1 MKHSTG
7 FALCLA
13 VIVLTGMVTA
23 SVGLLLFKQHDV
35 AALQQRIVDLRKE
48 NQALRTR
55 IESITLAEHAQGA
68 GEPGSPSQP

>member
-23 SVGLLLFKQHDV
+23 SVGLLLFKQQDV
-35 AALQQRIVDLRKE
+35 AVLHQRIVDLRTE
-48 NQALRTR
+48 NRSLRAR
-55 IESITLAEHAQGA
+55 LESVTLAEHARGS
-68 GEPGSPSQP
+68 GEPGNPSQP

>member
-23 SVGLLLFKQHDV
+23 SVGLLLYKQQDV
-35 AALQQRIVDLRKE
+35 ALLQQRIGDLRKE

>member
-23 SVGLLLFKQHDV
+23 SVALLLNREQDV
-35 AALQQRIVDLRKE
+35 TLLQQRITDLRKE
-48 NQALRTR
+48 NQALRARLASIGVTR
-55 IESITLAEHAQGA
+55 QARAA
-68 GEPGSPSQP
+68 GEAEPAAQP

>member
-23 SVGLLLFKQHDV
+23 SVGLLLFKQQDV
-35 AALQQRIVDLRKE
+35 AVLQQRIVDLRKE
-48 NQALRTR
+48 NRSLRTR
-55 IESITLAEHAQGA
+55 LESVTLAEHARG
-68 GEPGSPSQP
+68 PGDSGSQPQP

>member
-23 SVGLLLFKQHDV
+23 SVALLLNREQDV
-35 AALQQRIVDLRKE
+35 TLLQQRITDLRKE
-48 NQALRTR
+48 NQALRARLASIGMTR
-55 IESITLAEHAQGA
+55 QARAAGKAEPAAQ
-68 GEPGSPSQP
+68 P

>member
-23 SVGLLLFKQHDV
+23 SVGLLLYKQQDV
-35 AALQQRIVDLRKE
+35 ALLHQRIVDLRKE
-48 NQALRTR
+48 NLALRAR
-55 IESITLAEHAQGA
+55 LESITLAKHAQDP
-68 GEPGSPSQP
+68 GEPGGLSQP

>member
-23 SVGLLLFKQHDV
+23 SVGLLLYKQQDV
-35 AALQQRIVDLRKE
+35 ALLHQRIVDLRKE
-48 NQALRTR
+48 NLALRAR
-55 IESITLAEHAQGA
+55 LESITLAEQVRA
-68 GEPGSPSQP
+68 PGDPGNPPQP

>member
-23 SVGLLLFKQHDV
+23 SVGLLLYKQQDV
-35 AALQQRIVDLRKE
+35 ALLHQRIVDLRKE
-48 NQALRTR
+48 NLSLRAR
-55 IESITLAEHAQGA
+55 LESITLANHVRGPD
-68 GEPGSPSQP
+68 EPGNPPQP

>member
-23 SVGLLLFKQHDV
+23 SVGLLMYKEQDV
-35 AALQQRIVDLRKE
+35 ALLQRRIADLRNE
-48 NQALRTR
+48 NQALRAR
-55 IESITLAEHAQGA
+55 IASISLAEQARAPGEAEPAAQ
-68 GEPGSPSQP
+68 P

>member
-23 SVGLLLFKQHDV
+23 SIGILFFKQQDV
-35 AALQQRIVDLRKE
+35 ALLQQRIVDLRKE
-48 NQALRTR
+48 NQSLRAR
-55 IESITLAEHAQGA
+55 LESVTLAEHTQDPREHAQ
-68 GEPGSPSQP
+68 P

>member
-23 SVGLLLFKQHDV
+23 SVGLLLYKQQDV
-35 AALQQRIVDLRKE
+35 ALLHQRIVDLRKE
-48 NQALRTR
+48 NLALRAR
-55 IESITLAEHAQGA
+55 LESIKLAEQVRA
-68 GEPGSPSQP
+68 PGDPGNPPQP

>member
-23 SVGLLLFKQHDV
+23 SVALLLNREQDV
-35 AALQQRIVDLRKE
+35 TLLQQRITDLRKE
-48 NQALRTR
+48 NQALRARLAPIGMTR
-55 IESITLAEHAQGA
+55 QARAAGKAEPAAQ
-68 GEPGSPSQP
+68 P

>member
-1 MKHSTG
+1 MKHTTG

-23 SVGLLLFKQHDV
+23 SVGLLMFKQQDV
-35 AALQQRIVDLRKE
+35 ALLQQRIVDLRKE

-55 IESITLAEHAQGA
+55 LESVKLAEQAPKPDDSGPPA
-68 GEPGSPSQP
+68 RP